1 MFIYIMGSLIK
12 VFQRHYPIE
21 QMKGYKNSL
30 QMIEI
35 VVILRYG
42 NVLLI
47 MKDVEMSIF
56 TSGYNVLLKL
66 ESLTIGI

>member
-12 VFQRHYPIE
+12 VFQRRYPIE

-35 VVILRYG
+35 VVMVRYE

-47 MKDVEMSIF
+47 MKDVKMSIF
-56 TSGYNVLLKL
+56 TSGFHVLLKL
-66 ESLTIGI
+66 ESLTIDI

>member
-12 VFQRHYPIE
+12 VFQRRYPIE

-35 VVILRYG
+35 VVMLRYG

-47 MKDVEMSIF
+47 MKDVKMSIF
-56 TSGYNVLLKL
+56 TSGFHVLLKL
-66 ESLTIGI
+66 ESLTIDI